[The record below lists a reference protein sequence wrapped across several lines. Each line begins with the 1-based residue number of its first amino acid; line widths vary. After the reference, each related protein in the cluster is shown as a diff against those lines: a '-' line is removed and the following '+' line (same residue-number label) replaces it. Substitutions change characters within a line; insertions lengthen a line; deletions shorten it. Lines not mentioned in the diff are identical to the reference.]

1 MSLQPLQPPLRDL
14 VHFISED
21 VLSYFSPVL
30 SSHLGIL
37 ISGSC
42 KISPDVRLVPLL
54 HWTNEQS
61 GDQRW
66 ALTGSGEER
75 AGDSQMRV
83 SGSE

>member
-1 MSLQPLQPPLRDL
+1 MSLQPLQPPLEDL
-14 VHFISED
+14 VHFIGED

-37 ISGSC
+37 VLGSC
-42 KISPDVRLVPLL
+42 KVSPDVRLVPLL

-66 ALTGSGEER
+66 ALPGSGEER